1 MVSHHWTSSISAVFN
16 GVIFLSMPIL
26 TALAIRGWTR
36 RWRQELP
43 RWRSTLGLAS
53 MVVTLLSWFGL
64 AFLALS
70 VIMDLN
76 AGSYSSDL
84 GGLIA
89 LAVIAGTSLAF
100 ALRGASRIEALVAGL
115 LMVAAWLTSVVS

>member
-1 MVSHHWTSSISAVFN
+1 MVSHHWTSSIAAVFN

-26 TALAIRGWTR
+26 TALAIRRWTR

-70 VIMDLN
+70 VTIMLSAVVTKLPLHRPTREADMVHSSR
-76 AGSYSSDL
+76 ARPRRCGRAYSL
-84 GGLIA
+84 
-89 LAVIAGTSLAF
+89 TP
-100 ALRGASRIEALVAGL
+100 RRRRCGACA
-115 LMVAAWLTSVVS
+115 M

>member
-16 GVIFLSMPIL
+16 GVIFLSVPIL

>member
-1 MVSHHWTSSISAVFN
+1 MVSHHWTSSISAVFH
-16 GVIFLSMPIL
+16 GVIFLSVPIL

-53 MVVTLLSWFGL
+53 LVVTLLSWFGL

-89 LAVIAGTSLAF
+89 
-100 ALRGASRIEALVAGL
+100 RGNISGL
-115 LMVAAWLTSVVS
+115 CVERRFEN

>member
-16 GVIFLSMPIL
+16 GVIFLSVPIL

-70 VIMDLN
+70 VTIMLSAVVTKLPLHRPPLRVDIVH
-76 AGSYSSDL
+76 SSRARPRRF
-84 GGLIA
+84 GR
-89 LAVIAGTSLAF
+89 VC
-100 ALRGASRIEALVAGL
+100 
-115 LMVAAWLTSVVS
+115 